1 MVHVLEVSTK
11 PQLKWEKTI
20 SVILLNAKSTTA
32 FAGAK
37 A

>member
-11 PQLKWEKTI
+11 PKLKWEKTI
-20 SVILLNAKSTTA
+20 SVILLNGKPITA